1 MANDSCVLGTEYC
14 SFWKCPSVPYLI
26 RESIKSEV
34 LTFTVRRRIWLY
46 DVSMITTSLLPFEK
60 SEVCLAGVSVAH
72 RGKILRTAKNH
83 KFVEKRWLRD
93 KAKVDVFFNR
103 PVVLSEDTCYT
114 IETSTN
120 SI

>member
-1 MANDSCVLGTEYC
+1 MHMFNNPVMSDIKFVFPDHDKQSIPAHKYVLA
-14 SFWKCPSVPYLI
+14 
-26 RESIKSEV
+26 
-34 LTFTVRRRIWLY
+34 
-46 DVSMITTSLLPFEK
+46 TSSPVFFAMFYGELCF
-60 SEVCLAGVSVAH
+60 AGVSVAH

-83 KFVEKRWLRD
+83 KFIEKRWLRD
-93 KAKVDVFFNR
+93 RAKVDVFFNR